1 MSHRL
6 GAPRGRDRCR
16 VLGRVV
22 WPAASHYVDYATLP
36 HGRRVLVLGPRGV
49 DRTLELGFVLRN
61 ALGGL
66 DRQRA
71 AEQAA

>member
-1 MSHRL
+1 
-6 GAPRGRDRCR
+6 
-16 VLGRVV
+16 
-22 WPAASHYVDYATLP
+22 
-36 HGRRVLVLGPRGV
+36 VLVLGPRGV

>member
-1 MSHRL
+1 MAGGVTL
-6 GAPRGRDRCR
+6 RGLCT
-16 VLGRVV
+16 
-22 WPAASHYVDYATLP
+22 PLP

-49 DRTLELGFVLRN
+49 DRTLELGFVMRN

>member
-1 MSHRL
+1 MA
-6 GAPRGRDRCR
+6 GGVTPRGLC
-16 VLGRVV
+16 
-22 WPAASHYVDYATLP
+22 TLP